1 MNATIEHYQNE
12 YNRLSEGNQEPKWL
26 RDVRG
31 QALQAFVE
39 QGIPTRKAEQWKY
52 NCLTELQKIDFKTA
66 GSTLASVDKRS
77 LPLSELDAHRIIL
90 NDGLIDLEQSDFGAL
105 EKQISL
111 SCVSELDENTVAQ
124 LHQKGVGKG
133 FEQLNTALFNRGLI
147 ITVPDSVTLDKPLLM
162 IHTFSSNEAAQAIY
176 SKSVIRMAKNSEM
189 TLIEAFT
196 DISDNARLLNSE
208 LHVFLDEAAVLKQI
222 KIQANGGDDYHL
234 MNTKVQQA
242 TSSDYQLYSFAMGG
256 STARNDVQIEL
267 NGEDAKA
274 QVNGLYCLTN
284 SDEADHHLLIEH
296 KAPNCQSLQN
306 FKAIV
311 QERGH
316 GIFNGKV
323 IVHSGAD
330 GTDAQQSNHNLLLSA
345 SAEMDTKPELEIY
358 ADDVKCA
365 HGATVGSLD
374 EDALFYLRSR
384 GIEEDAAKQLL
395 IAAFADEIVQSVPEE
410 AVIPVLSKMITEM
423 LNKEE
428 VL

>member
-52 NCLTELQKIDFKTA
+52 NRLTELQKIDFKTA
-66 GSTLASVDKRS
+66 GSTLASVDKGS
-77 LPLSELDAHRIIL
+77 LPLSELDAYRIIL
-90 NDGLIDLEQSDFGAL
+90 NDGLIDLKQSDFGAL

-111 SCVSELDENTVAQ
+111 SCVSELDENTVTQ
-124 LHQKGVGKG
+124 LHQKGAGKG

-208 LHVFLDEAAVLKQI
+208 LHVFLDKAAVLKQI

-234 MNTKVQQA
+234 MNTKVQQE

-330 GTDAQQSNHNLLLSA
+330 GTDAQQSNHNMLLSA